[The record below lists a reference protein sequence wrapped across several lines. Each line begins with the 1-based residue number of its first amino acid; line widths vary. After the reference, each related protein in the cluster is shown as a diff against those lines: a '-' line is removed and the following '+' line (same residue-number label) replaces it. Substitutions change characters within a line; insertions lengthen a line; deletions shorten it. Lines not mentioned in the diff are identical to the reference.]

1 MSIKFGLKNAITV
14 LSIALISI
22 STSAKAGDVLDYILL
37 DNEIIVATDANWAPF
52 SYIDDDGV
60 MQGFDVDVAR
70 EIATRLG
77 VEVRFV
83 TPAWD
88 VITAGK
94 WNTRW
99 DLSVGSMTPTA
110 SRSEVLNFPATY
122 YYTPAVFAV
131 NTDSSVTTLA
141 GLDGKTICTTAASTW
156 EMYLQGDL
164 DMLDAPAFTYDV
176 TPGTITSLV
185 DGAACLDDVR
195 LGAGVRNDGMIDS
208 LPMVLE
214 AIDAGYPIK
223 VLGDPAFYEPLSL
236 ATDKQNGGD
245 AELDAELARII
256 TEMQKDYTLSL
267 LSIQHFKNAD
277 GSSADYTI
285 AF

>member
-1 MSIKFGLKNAITV
+1 MSIKFNLKNAVAV
-14 LSIALISI
+14 LSIALFSI
-22 STSAKAGDVLDYILL
+22 SMSAKAGDVYDYIKL

-70 EIATRLG
+70 EIAKRMG
-77 VEVRFV
+77 VEVRFI

-88 VITAGK
+88 VITAGN

-99 DLSVGSMTPTA
+99 DVSVGSMTPTA

-122 YYTPAVFAV
+122 YYTPAAFAV
-131 NTDSSVTTLA
+131 HEDSTLTVPQ
-141 GLDGKTICTTAASTW
+141 LSGKTICTTAASTW

-164 DMLDAPAFTYDV
+164 DMLNAPAFTYDV

-208 LPMVLE
+208 LPMILA

-236 ATDKQNGGD
+236 ATDKQYD
-245 AELDAELARII
+245 DPELDAELARII
-256 TEMQKDYTLSL
+256 TAMQDDYTLSL

-285 AF
+285 SY

>member
-1 MSIKFGLKNAITV
+1 MSIKFNLKNAVAV
-14 LSIALISI
+14 LSIALFSI
-22 STSAKAGDVLDYILL
+22 SMSAKAGDVLDYILL

-88 VITAGK
+88 VITAGN

-131 NTDSSVTTLA
+131 HEDSTLTVPQ
-141 GLDGKTICTTAASTW
+141 LSGKTICTTAASTW

-164 DMLDAPAFTYDV
+164 DMLNAPAFTYDV

-195 LGAGVRNDGMIDS
+195 LGAGVRNDGMMDS

-236 ATDKQNGGD
+236 ATDKQYD
-245 AELDAELARII
+245 DPELDAELARII

-285 AF
+285 AY

>member
-1 MSIKFGLKNAITV
+1 MSIKFNLKNAVAV
-14 LSIALISI
+14 LSIALFSI
-22 STSAKAGDVLDYILL
+22 SMSAKAGDVYDYIKL

-70 EIATRLG
+70 EIAKRMG
-77 VEVRFV
+77 VEVRFI

-88 VITAGK
+88 VITAGN

-122 YYTPAVFAV
+122 YYTPAAFAV
-131 NTDSSVTTLA
+131 HEDSTLTVPQ
-141 GLDGKTICTTAASTW
+141 LSGKTICTTAASTW

-164 DMLDAPAFTYDV
+164 DMLNAPAFTYDV

-195 LGAGVRNDGMIDS
+195 LGAGVRNDGMMDS

-236 ATDKQNGGD
+236 ATDKQYD
-245 AELDAELARII
+245 DPELDAELARII
-256 TEMQKDYTLSL
+256 TAMQDDYTLSL

-285 AF
+285 SY

>member
-1 MSIKFGLKNAITV
+1 MNIKFGLKKATIV
-14 LSIALISI
+14 LTAALLSMNM
-22 STSAKAGDVLDYILL
+22 SAKAGAVYDYIKAN
-37 DNEIIVATDANWAPF
+37 NELMIATDANWAPF

-60 MQGFDVDVAR
+60 MQGFDVEVGR
-70 EIATRLG
+70 EIAKRMG
-77 VEVRFV
+77 VEARFI

-88 VITAGK
+88 IITSGN
-94 WNTRW
+94 WNMRW
-99 DLSVGSMTPTA
+99 DVSVGSMTPTA
-110 SRSEVLNFPATY
+110 SRSEVLNFPAVY
-122 YYTPAVFAV
+122 YYTPASFAV
-131 NTDSSVTTLA
+131 HSDSTLTVPQ
-141 GLDGKTICTTAASTW
+141 LTGKTICTTAASTW

-208 LPMVLE
+208 LPMLLA

-223 VLGDPAFYEPLSL
+223 VLGSPAFYEPLSL
-236 ATDKQNGGD
+236 PTDKGND
-245 AELDAELARII
+245 DPELDAELARII
-256 TEMQKDYTLSL
+256 ADMQSDYSLSL

-277 GSSADYTI
+277 GSSEDYTI
-285 AF
+285 AY

>member
-1 MSIKFGLKNAITV
+1 MNIKFGFKNAVAV
-14 LSIALISI
+14 LSIALFSI
-22 STSAKAGDVLDYILL
+22 SMSAKAGDVYDYIKL
-37 DNEIIVATDANWAPF
+37 DNEILIATDANWAPF

-60 MQGFDVDVAR
+60 MQGFDVDVGR
-70 EIATRLG
+70 EIAKRMG
-77 VEVRFV
+77 VEARFI

-88 VITAGK
+88 VITAGN
-94 WNTRW
+94 WNMRW
-99 DLSVGSMTPTA
+99 DVSVGSMTPTA
-110 SRSEVLNFPATY
+110 SRSEVLNFPAVY
-122 YYTPAVFAV
+122 YYTPAAFAIHE
-131 NTDSSVTTLA
+131 DSAVTTLA
-141 GLDGKTICTTAASTW
+141 GLNGKTICTTAASTW

-164 DMLDAPAFTYDV
+164 DMLNAPAFTYDV

-208 LPMVLE
+208 LPMILA

-236 ATDKQNGGD
+236 ATDKGND
-245 AELDAELARII
+245 DPELDAELARII
-256 TEMQKDYTLSL
+256 TEMQKDYSLSL

-277 GSSADYTI
+277 GTSADYTVSY
-285 AF
+285 

>member
-1 MSIKFGLKNAITV
+1 MNIKFGLKNAITV

-88 VITAGK
+88 VITAGN

-99 DLSVGSMTPTA
+99 DVSVGSMTPTA

-122 YYTPAVFAV
+122 YYTPAAFAV
-131 NTDSSVTTLA
+131 HEDSTLTVPQ
-141 GLDGKTICTTAASTW
+141 LSGKTICTTAASTW

-164 DMLDAPAFTYDV
+164 DMLNAPAFTYDV

-208 LPMVLE
+208 LPMILA

-236 ATDKQNGGD
+236 ATDKQYD
-245 AELDAELARII
+245 DPELDAELARII
-256 TEMQKDYTLSL
+256 TAMQDDYTLSL

-285 AF
+285 SY

>member
-1 MSIKFGLKNAITV
+1 MSIKFNLKNAVAV
-14 LSIALISI
+14 LSIALFSI
-22 STSAKAGDVLDYILL
+22 SMSAKAGDVYDYIKL

-70 EIATRLG
+70 EIAKRMG
-77 VEVRFV
+77 VEVRFI

-88 VITAGK
+88 VITAGN

-122 YYTPAVFAV
+122 YYTPAAFAV
-131 NTDSSVTTLA
+131 HEDSTLTVPQ
-141 GLDGKTICTTAASTW
+141 LSGKTICTTAASTW

-164 DMLDAPAFTYDV
+164 DMLNAPAFTYDV

-208 LPMVLE
+208 LPMILA

-223 VLGDPAFYEPLSL
+223 LVGDPAFYEPLSL
-236 ATDKQNGGD
+236 ATDKGND
-245 AELDAELARII
+245 DPELDAELARII
-256 TEMQKDYTLSL
+256 TAMKDDYTLSL

-277 GSSADYTI
+277 GSSADYTV
-285 AF
+285 AY

>member
-1 MSIKFGLKNAITV
+1 MNIKFGLKNAVAV
-14 LSIALISI
+14 LSIALFSI
-22 STSAKAGDVLDYILL
+22 SMSAKAGDVYDYILL
-37 DNEIIVATDANWAPF
+37 DNEILVATDANWAPF

-70 EIATRLG
+70 EIAKRMG
-77 VEVRFV
+77 VEVRFI

-88 VITAGK
+88 VITAGN
-94 WNTRW
+94 WNMRW
-99 DLSVGSMTPTA
+99 DVSVGSMTPTA

-122 YYTPAVFAV
+122 YYTPAAFAV
-131 NTDSSVTTLA
+131 HEDSTLTVPQ
-141 GLDGKTICTTAASTW
+141 LSGKTICTTAASTW

-164 DMLDAPAFTYDV
+164 DMLNAPAFTYDV

-208 LPMVLE
+208 LPMILA
-214 AIDAGYPIK
+214 AIDADYPIK
-223 VLGDPAFYEPLSL
+223 LVGDPAFYEPLSL
-236 ATDKQNGGD
+236 ATDKGND
-245 AELDAELARII
+245 DPELDAELARII
-256 TEMQKDYTLSL
+256 TAMKDDYTLSL

-285 AF
+285 SY

>member
-52 SYIDDDGV
+52 SYIDDDGE

-88 VITAGK
+88 VITAGN

-164 DMLDAPAFTYDV
+164 DMLNAPAFTYDV

-195 LGAGVRNDGMIDS
+195 LGAGVRNDGMMDS

-223 VLGDPAFYEPLSL
+223 VLGDPGFYEPLSL
-236 ATDKQNGGD
+236 ATDKQYD
-245 AELDAELARII
+245 DPELDAELARII
-256 TEMQKDYTLSL
+256 TQMQKDYTLSL

-285 AF
+285 SY